1 MCYNIDA
8 YLALTPQVLLHRDLY
23 PFNSFL
29 GGVFLIVL
37 HMSFQHVEKKILEM
51 IYVPI
56 YNKNR
61 FKRKDTTKGFD

>member
-8 YLALTPQVLLHRDLY
+8 YLALTSKATPSRFV
-23 PFNSFL
+23 SFQL
-29 GGVFLIVL
+29 FSRWSFLIVL